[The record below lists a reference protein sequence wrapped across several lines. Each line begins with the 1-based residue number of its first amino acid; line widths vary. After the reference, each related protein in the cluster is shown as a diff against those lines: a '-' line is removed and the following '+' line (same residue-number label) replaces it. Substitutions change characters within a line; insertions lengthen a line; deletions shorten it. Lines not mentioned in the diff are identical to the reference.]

1 MRNKTR
7 LGALL
12 LTMALLIVMLS
23 IGIGATAEPV
33 VTDTPSTARPVLD
46 FSYLPKDQVL
56 TETEGIRPLY
66 SSEQVDEDLVV
77 KAESR
82 SGKDYLHY
90 DVLTQEWCSGKY
102 VDLLVAKDGGKAV
115 TDWSGATTVWFYV
128 ETEGTVYCDL
138 LLGVDNSGSGSVQG
152 WFNSLF
158 EGAKYYVEQDGAF
171 VAKATTS
178 DNWNHIVLPEN
189 YTGWVGVDVAEGI
202 ACKAGHFQDQTFEGH
217 DDTIYGLGFDVDAG
231 DLYVRD
237 FRVSGIA
244 AGLPEKV
251 TISPDDAKPVLN
263 FSYLPKN
270 QVLTEVEGVQSFYP
284 SLQPVDEDLVVSV
297 ETRSEDDWIHYEIIS
312 SNYCAGKYIDM
323 LVARDGGRGVTDWT
337 GATTVWFYVETEGAV
352 SCDLLLGV
360 DDQNSGMVQSYFSSM
375 FTGAKY
381 YVEDDDGFIA
391 TYTTGANWNHIV
403 LPANYAGWV
412 GVDVAEG
419 LKCMAGHF
427 QDQTFEGHDDTIYG
441 LGFDV
446 DAGELYVR
454 DFRVDGI
461 AKGLPEK
468 VNISPDDAKPI
479 LDLSYL
485 PKDEMLTEIS
495 GVGGIFNNNVDQDV
509 VVSVEERDG
518 KDWLF
523 YERISAQW
531 HAGVYVDLLMAEN
544 HAVTDWSDGS
554 VFWFYVDTLDKV
566 FINLCLAVD
575 NDPETGMVQG
585 YFNSEF
591 AGAKYYME
599 QDGGF
604 IELSTTADNWNHIVI
619 DAGYSGW
626 IGVDLQEGL
635 QCKTTELA
643 DQTVDGNLGHVYG
656 VGFYLELGDM
666 YVRDFR
672 VAGIAE
678 GVEVPDGPDTSD
690 TSDTSDASD
699 TSDIPNTSDPS
710 DPDSSKGDSSS
721 PETGVDSLAGAAVLL
736 AASALLM
743 VGYQAF
749 ARKKAAHNR

>member
-12 LTMALLIVMLS
+12 LTMALLIVMLT

-115 TDWSGATTVWFYV
+115 TDWSGATMVWFYV

-202 ACKAGHFQDQTFEGH
+202 ACKAGHFEDQTFEGH

-297 ETRSEDDWIHYEIIS
+297 ETRSEEDWIHYEIIS

-391 TYTTGANWNHIV
+391 TYTTC
-403 LPANYAGWV
+403 L
-412 GVDVAEG
+412 
-419 LKCMAGHF
+419 
-427 QDQTFEGHDDTIYG
+427 
-441 LGFDV
+441 
-446 DAGELYVR
+446 LYTSPSPR
-454 DFRVDGI
+454 D
-461 AKGLPEK
+461 
-468 VNISPDDAKPI
+468 
-479 LDLSYL
+479 
-485 PKDEMLTEIS
+485 
-495 GVGGIFNNNVDQDV
+495 
-509 VVSVEERDG
+509 
-518 KDWLF
+518 
-523 YERISAQW
+523 
-531 HAGVYVDLLMAEN
+531 
-544 HAVTDWSDGS
+544 
-554 VFWFYVDTLDKV
+554 
-566 FINLCLAVD
+566 
-575 NDPETGMVQG
+575 
-585 YFNSEF
+585 
-591 AGAKYYME
+591 
-599 QDGGF
+599 
-604 IELSTTADNWNHIVI
+604 
-619 DAGYSGW
+619 
-626 IGVDLQEGL
+626 
-635 QCKTTELA
+635 
-643 DQTVDGNLGHVYG
+643 
-656 VGFYLELGDM
+656 
-666 YVRDFR
+666 
-672 VAGIAE
+672 
-678 GVEVPDGPDTSD
+678 
-690 TSDTSDASD
+690 
-699 TSDIPNTSDPS
+699 
-710 DPDSSKGDSSS
+710 
-721 PETGVDSLAGAAVLL
+721 
-736 AASALLM
+736 
-743 VGYQAF
+743 
-749 ARKKAAHNR
+749 

>member
-202 ACKAGHFQDQTFEGH
+202 ACKAGHFEDQTFEGH

-263 FSYLPKN
+263 FSYLP
-270 QVLTEVEGVQSFYP
+270 
-284 SLQPVDEDLVVSV
+284 
-297 ETRSEDDWIHYEIIS
+297 
-312 SNYCAGKYIDM
+312 
-323 LVARDGGRGVTDWT
+323 
-337 GATTVWFYVETEGAV
+337 
-352 SCDLLLGV
+352 
-360 DDQNSGMVQSYFSSM
+360 
-375 FTGAKY
+375 
-381 YVEDDDGFIA
+381 
-391 TYTTGANWNHIV
+391 
-403 LPANYAGWV
+403 
-412 GVDVAEG
+412 
-419 LKCMAGHF
+419 
-427 QDQTFEGHDDTIYG
+427 
-441 LGFDV
+441 
-446 DAGELYVR
+446 
-454 DFRVDGI
+454 
-461 AKGLPEK
+461 
-468 VNISPDDAKPI
+468 
-479 LDLSYL
+479 
-485 PKDEMLTEIS
+485 
-495 GVGGIFNNNVDQDV
+495 
-509 VVSVEERDG
+509 
-518 KDWLF
+518 
-523 YERISAQW
+523 
-531 HAGVYVDLLMAEN
+531 
-544 HAVTDWSDGS
+544 
-554 VFWFYVDTLDKV
+554 
-566 FINLCLAVD
+566 
-575 NDPETGMVQG
+575 
-585 YFNSEF
+585 
-591 AGAKYYME
+591 
-599 QDGGF
+599 
-604 IELSTTADNWNHIVI
+604 IVI

-749 ARKKAAHNR
+749 ARKKATHNR

>member
-251 TISPDDAKPVLN
+251 T
-263 FSYLPKN
+263 
-270 QVLTEVEGVQSFYP
+270 
-284 SLQPVDEDLVVSV
+284 
-297 ETRSEDDWIHYEIIS
+297 
-312 SNYCAGKYIDM
+312 
-323 LVARDGGRGVTDWT
+323 
-337 GATTVWFYVETEGAV
+337 
-352 SCDLLLGV
+352 
-360 DDQNSGMVQSYFSSM
+360 
-375 FTGAKY
+375 
-381 YVEDDDGFIA
+381 
-391 TYTTGANWNHIV
+391 
-403 LPANYAGWV
+403 
-412 GVDVAEG
+412 
-419 LKCMAGHF
+419 
-427 QDQTFEGHDDTIYG
+427 
-441 LGFDV
+441 
-446 DAGELYVR
+446 
-454 DFRVDGI
+454 
-461 AKGLPEK
+461 
-468 VNISPDDAKPI
+468 ISPDDAKPI

-749 ARKKAAHNR
+749 ARKKATHNR